1 MKDFFAT
8 HCVVHKTKEER
19 RKVRELVQTYYPDD
33 DFRYWGDKWEPAD
46 FPYMQYDLGMNEFN
60 MCRFIQCAETL
71 DGSSDLK
78 VVLTPVEFMT
88 MFAIENMEE
97 GRLDA
102 VFALV

>member
-33 DFRYWGDKWEPAD
+33 DFRYWGDKWAPED
-46 FPYMQYDLGMNEFN
+46 YPYMQYDLSMNEFN
-60 MCRFIQCAETL
+60 MCRSIQCVETESE
-71 DGSSDLK
+71 SSDLK
-78 VVLTPVEFMT
+78 TVFTPVEFMA
-88 MFAIENMEE
+88 MFARENMEE
-97 GRLDA
+97 GSLDA